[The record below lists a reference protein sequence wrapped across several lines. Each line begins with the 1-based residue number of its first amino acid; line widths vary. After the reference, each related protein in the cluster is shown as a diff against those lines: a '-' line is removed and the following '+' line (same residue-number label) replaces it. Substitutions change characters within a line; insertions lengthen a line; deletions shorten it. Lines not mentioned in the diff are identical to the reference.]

1 VRIRLLSDL
10 HLEHAPWVPPE
21 AEQDVVVLAGDIH
34 RGLAGI
40 DWAARH
46 FAGRIVYV
54 PGNHEYDFGDLLA
67 LGEQFGARVLPGN
80 VHVLDDAAC
89 VIDGVRFLGTTLW
102 TDFALYGDASKGI
115 DAAAR
120 CVTDFVRIRY
130 AGALLSALHT
140 LELHRRAREWLTET
154 LAQPFEGKT
163 VVVSHHCPHP
173 NSIAPKFADSPGNP
187 AVASDLSALIL
198 SNSISLWCH
207 GHTHCSL
214 DHFVGGTRIVCN
226 PRGYA
231 HNGAP
236 ENEAFNPALVLEV

>member
-10 HLEHAPWVPPE
+10 HLEHAPWIPPE
-21 AEQDVVVLAGDIH
+21 AEQDVVVLAGNIH

-40 DWAARH
+40 DWAAQH
-46 FAGRIVYV
+46 FACPVIYV
-54 PGNHEYDFGDLLA
+54 PGNHEYDFGDVLT
-67 LGEQFGARVLPGN
+67 LGEQFAARVLPAK
-80 VHVLDDAAC
+80 VQVLDDAAR

-102 TDFALYGDASKGI
+102 TDFALYGDSGKGI

-130 AGALLSALHT
+130 AGALLSPLHT
-140 LELHRRAREWLTET
+140 LELHRRARQWLENS

-173 NSIAPKFADSPGNP
+173 NSVAAKFAGSPANP
-187 AVASDLSALIL
+187 AVASDLSDLIL
-198 SNSISLWCH
+198 GNPISLWCH

-214 DHFVGGTRIVCN
+214 DHLVGGTRIMCN

-231 HNGAP
+231 RDGAP
-236 ENEAFNPALVLEV
+236 QNEAFNPALVLEI